1 MSWEFWNFFFMILSH
16 LCLLFVCWSIFA
28 YGLEFAE
35 IFACATN
42 SAVSMTQWSQI
53 WCILYEYLRFNSQLT
68 VFSWFFI
75 NLTQYWWPKTFCCW
89 CSRLWEISW
98 RYKNCAEY
106 MVLMTPQ
113 SFFFITL
120 QSLSLFLSWPLV
132 AIKEI
137 VNTNYM
143 ENTVIM
149 ELHKWGFKKSV
160 I

>member
-1 MSWEFWNFFFMILSH
+1 MSWEFWNNFFMILSH

-35 IFACATN
+35 IFACSTN

-53 WCILYEYLRFNSQLT
+53 WCILYEYLRFNRQLT
-68 VFSWFFI
+68 VFFMILYQSDPILVAENILLLMFKALRNFLAI
-75 NLTQYWWPKTFCCW
+75 KKLYWIHGVNDTT
-89 CSRLWEISW
+89 E
-98 RYKNCAEY
+98 
-106 MVLMTPQ
+106 
-113 SFFFITL
+113 FFFITL